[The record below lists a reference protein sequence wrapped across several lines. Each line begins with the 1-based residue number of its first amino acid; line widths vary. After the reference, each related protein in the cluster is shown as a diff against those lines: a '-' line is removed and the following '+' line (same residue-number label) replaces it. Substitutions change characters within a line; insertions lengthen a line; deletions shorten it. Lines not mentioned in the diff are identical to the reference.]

1 MSDSKDAGLI
11 KADLRKTLRVARNA
25 HAAALDP
32 RVRALVM
39 MRPPAALAALVPPG
53 ATIGLYVAG
62 SGEAP
67 TLGYARH
74 FHEAGHPIA
83 LPWFAGRHAAMAF
96 RIWDSPHLDE
106 LLEPG
111 PFGVAQPLASAAPV
125 TPDVLF
131 VPLVGFTANGGRL
144 GQGGGHYDRWLAAH
158 PAVPAIGLAWDCQLI
173 DALPTEAHDRPLS
186 AVVTTSRLYGPFNG
200 GDDS

>member
-1 MSDSKDAGLI
+1 MC
-11 KADLRKTLRVARNA
+11 KADLRKQLRLARNA

-39 MRPPAALAALVPPG
+39 MRPPAALRALVAPG
-53 ATIGLYVAG
+53 ATIGLYIAG

-67 TLGYARH
+67 AAGYGRH

-83 LPWFAGRHAAMAF
+83 LPWFGNRDSAMEFRHWA
-96 RIWDSPHLDE
+96 SPHLDE

-111 PFGVAQPLASAAPV
+111 PFGIAQPLATAGAV

-131 VPLVGFTANGGRL
+131 VPLVGFTADGSRL

-158 PAVPAIGLAWDCQLI
+158 PDVPAIGLAWDCQLV
-173 DALPTEAHDRPLS
+173 DHLPLQAHDRPLS
-186 AVVTTSRLYGPFNG
+186 AVVTPTRLYGPFTK
-200 GDDS
+200 DDDA

>member
-1 MSDSKDAGLI
+1 MSEGEHTQLS

-39 MRPPAALAALVPPG
+39 MRPPAALCELVPTG
-53 ATIGLYVAG
+53 ATIGVYMAG

-67 TLGYARH
+67 TSGYARH

-83 LPWFAGRHAAMAF
+83 LPWFASRTSAMEF
-96 RIWDSPHLDE
+96 RIWDSPHLEE

-111 PFGVAQPLASAAPV
+111 PFGVAQPLASAAQV

-131 VPLVGFTANGGRL
+131 VPLVGFTADGGRL
-144 GQGGGHYDRWLAAH
+144 GQGGGHYDRWLGAH
-158 PAVPAIGLAWDCQLI
+158 PATPAIGLAWDCQRV
-173 DALPTEAHDRPLS
+173 DSLPSEAHDRPLS
-186 AVVTTSRLYGPFNG
+186 AVVTPTRLFGPFNG
-200 GDDS
+200 NDNA